1 MGNKYRIH
9 IHFSVRFPS
18 PECKPEHGLSSGG
31 IARPGQD
38 NPRWNGATGYRRAN
52 RIARLLWRRYL
63 LKVKKMSPKTP
74 LLTLAVTVASA
85 ALAQQTPITWIH
97 SSPPAH
103 MLPVPGRNP
112 SVPLWSN
119 GAPGSEGKTADE
131 KYRIVGDLLVVSGVN
146 RPSITLYLPA
156 KEKATGAAII
166 VAPGGSFREIWIT
179 HEGYRV
185 ADWLAQHGIAAFVL
199 KYRLQDDEGSSYT
212 TEGHSLPD
220 IQRAI
225 RLVRS
230 HSAEWGVD
238 PNRVGVMGFSAG
250 GALAGLAGSR
260 FLDPVKN
267 PVDDID
273 KLNARPAF
281 MALIYGTPFAPPMPY
296 PVKIQKD
303 MPPVFLAAGGDD
315 EVSASYPEVYRTLK
329 DAGVPAELHLYSG
342 VGHGFGMQ
350 RSIPLAAAGW
360 TEQLWDW
367 MFDRGLLSKK

>member
-1 MGNKYRIH
+1 M
-9 IHFSVRFPS
+9 P
-18 PECKPEHGLSSGG
+18 
-31 IARPGQD
+31 
-38 NPRWNGATGYRRAN
+38 
-52 RIARLLWRRYL
+52 
-63 LKVKKMSPKTP
+63 PKIP
-74 LLTLAVTVASA
+74 LFIVAVTSA
-85 ALAQQTPITWIH
+85 ALAQQAPPVTWIH
-97 SSPPAH
+97 SSPPSH
-103 MLPVPGRNP
+103 MIPSPDRNP
-112 SVPLWSN
+112 TVPLWSN
-119 GAPGSEGKTADE
+119 GAPGSEGKTSDE
-131 KYRIVGDLLVVSGVN
+131 KYRIVGDLLVVSGVH

-185 ADWLAQHGIAAFVL
+185 ADWLAQYGIAAFVL
-199 KYRLQDDEGSSYT
+199 KYRLQGDDESHYT

-230 HSAEWGVD
+230 RSAEWGVD

-260 FLDPVKN
+260 YLDPVKN

-273 KLNARPAF
+273 KLSARPAF
-281 MALIYGTPFAPPMPY
+281 MALIYGTPFSPPMPY
-296 PVKIQKD
+296 QVTIPKD

-315 EVSASYPEVYRTLK
+315 EVSAGYPEVYRTLK
-329 DAGVPAELHLYSG
+329 AAGVPAELHLYSG

-350 RSIPLAAAGW
+350 RSIPLAAAAW
-360 TEQLWDW
+360 TGQLWDW